1 MRDLDPKN
9 SDKRNS
15 ALQQSREQQCGKKKT
30 LLLSQT
36 LIEKCTKNNVMKTAV
51 PYVLLKDTV
60 TNTDCTFRST
70 SLLKALKI
78 PAFNTKYRKLS

>member
-15 ALQQSREQQCGKKKT
+15 ALQQSREQQCGKKS

-51 PYVLLKDTV
+51 PYMLPKDTV